1 MYHLL
6 PESMSPQQLEKKNIH
21 IHTHRCLMMY
31 TYIYI
36 CMAASTSI
44 EIRIKPFEKKS
55 GSTMAA
61 FPEA

>member
-31 TYIYI
+31 TYI